1 MTREELDDALYELLN
16 GNYHIAKN
24 KKGQLT
30 IITHL
35 VEDEFGELIAPD
47 DADEDAED
55 FDGED
60 EPYIEDDS
68 DE

>member
-35 VEDEFGELIAPD
+35 VEDEFGELIAP
-47 DADEDAED
+47 EDAED